1 MWIKVLL
8 FYSAN
13 ISRLTWLKEMPAA
26 SSRGSHGSKLRN
38 SGCKRTISDLKQYK
52 REWCKTVN
60 VFPSKTIYFS
70 PGLVWNS
77 KQDIKVLVTA
87 ILRHICYLLNI
98 REGKFSFS
106 LPDDLTVEDFF
117 SMTYIYDCVL
127 HLFFKGNSG
136 YYVSWMKC

>member
-1 MWIKVLL
+1 M
-8 FYSAN
+8 A
-13 ISRLTWLKEMPAA
+13 AA
-26 SSRGSHGSKLRN
+26 SGRGSHGSKLRN
-38 SGCKRTISDLKQYK
+38 SGSKRTISDLKQYK

-106 LPDDLTVEDFF
+106 LPDDLTIEDFF
-117 SMTYIYDCVL
+117 FQWVIFMIVSCIYFWREIPDTMSAEWSASCSGCNTVEQ
-127 HLFFKGNSG
+127 FKEF
-136 YYVSWMKC
+136 

>member
-1 MWIKVLL
+1 M
-8 FYSAN
+8 FYSAEYFK
-13 ISRLTWLKEMPAA
+13 IDLAERDAAA
-26 SSRGSHGSKLRN
+26 SGRGSHGSKLRN

-60 VFPSKTIYFS
+60 VFSSKIIYFI

-77 KQDIKVLVTA
+77 KQDIKVIVTA
-87 ILRHICYLLNI
+87 ILQHICYLLNI

-106 LPDDLTVEDFF
+106 LSDDLTVEDFF
-117 SMTYIYDCVL
+117 SMSYIYHCIL
-127 HLFFKGNSG
+127 HLFLKGNSG